1 MRALLL
7 GGTVGL
13 TTVLGACATRAQAR
27 TEGVMPALD
36 PPPTPPRVVAAY
48 IDETPGPPPPP
59 VAEEVAPPASRPP
72 ARPAPPRTESRPEPA
87 RSDLVVRPAPPSL
100 TLTPAAGTEGQTE
113 NAIRNLVGQAARD
126 LARVNVAALSSD
138 GRAQFETARRFLQQ
152 ADEALKAKNI
162 VFAGKLADKAA
173 TLAAALVR

>member
-7 GGTVGL
+7 GGIVGL
-13 TTVLGACATRAQAR
+13 TTALGACATRAQTR

-36 PPPTPPRVVAAY
+36 PPPAPPRVVAAHL
-48 IDETPGPPPPP
+48 DETPEPPPP

-72 ARPAPPRTESRPEPA
+72 ARPAPPRPESRPEPA
-87 RSDLVVRPAPPSL
+87 RSDPAVRPAPPSL
-100 TLTPAAGTEGQTE
+100 TLTPAAGTDVQTE

-126 LARVNVAALSSD
+126 LARVNVTGLSSD